1 MGRFVEGRHRQQAAF
16 LPECLEDFVD
26 PDNPVRVI
34 DAFIDELDLL
44 GLGFERA
51 QPAATGRPA
60 YHPAMLLK
68 LYLYGYLNQVQS
80 SRRLEREASRN
91 VELMWLTGKLAPD
104 FKTIADFRRDNADA
118 ITAVCRQ
125 YVGVCRGLGLLAGSF
140 VAVDGSRFKGVNA
153 REKNFTRAKLD
164 KRRAEVEASIT
175 RYLAELDDADR
186 AEREVAPAK
195 VEQLGVKLARM
206 RERLQ
211 QLKGIETKLEAAPDG
226 QVSLTDPDSR
236 AMATS
241 TPGKGMVGYN
251 LQAAVEAEH
260 HLIVAH
266 EVINT
271 GSDRHQLATMAAQ
284 VQAAMGAGEL
294 TVVADRGYYDGEE
307 VLACKQSGIA
317 ALVPKPETSP
327 AKAQGRFSKQDF
339 AYEPEHD
346 SYRCPMGERLTNRCA
361 SLESGKT
368 FRVYFNAAACRGCA
382 AKARCTTG
390 QERRIKRW
398 EHEDVLDAMQQ
409 RLDNTP
415 DAMALRRRTVE
426 HPFGTL
432 KHWMGVTPLL
442 TKGLKNVGAEL
453 SLAVLAYNL
462 KRTIG
467 ILGVQPLLAAIRA

>member
-1 MGRFVEGRHRQQAAF
+1 MGRYVEGQDRRQAAF
-16 LPECLEDFVD
+16 LPECLDDYVAAD
-26 PDNPVRVI
+26 HPVRVI
-34 DAFIDELDLL
+34 DAFIDELDLV

-91 VELMWLTGKLAPD
+91 VELMWLTQKLVPD
-104 FKTIADFRRDNADA
+104 FKTIADFRRDNGQA

-125 YVGVCRGLGLLAGSF
+125 YVGVCRGLGLLAGSL

-153 REKNFTRAKLD
+153 RDRNFTRAKLD
-164 KRRAEVEASIT
+164 KRIAEVDASIA
-175 RYLAELDDADR
+175 RYLAELDDTDR

-195 VEQLGVKLARM
+195 VAQLGAKLARM

-211 QLKGIETKLEAAPDG
+211 QLKDIEAKLEASADG
-226 QVSLTDPDSR
+226 QVSLTDPDAR

-241 TPGKGMVGYN
+241 TPGTGVVGYN

-284 VQAAMGAGEL
+284 ARGEMGTGEL
-294 TVVADRGYYDGEE
+294 TVVADRGYYDGDEI
-307 VLACKQSGIA
+307 LACEQAGIA
-317 ALVPKPETSP
+317 TLVPKPLTGSSE
-327 AKAQGRFSKQDF
+327 AAGRYGKKDF
-339 AYEPEHD
+339 VYAPTTD
-346 SYRCPMGERLTNRCA
+346 SYRCPAGEQLTRRFTT
-361 SLESGKT
+361 LEDGKT
-368 FRVYFNAAACRGCA
+368 KHVYFASQCGGCA
-382 AKARCTTG
+382 QKARCTTG
-390 QERRIKRW
+390 KERRIKRW
-398 EHEDVLDAMQQ
+398 EHEAVLDAMQQ
-409 RLDNTP
+409 RLDDTP
-415 DAMALRRRTVE
+415 EAMTLRRRTVE

-442 TKGLKNVGAEL
+442 TKGLKNVAAEI

-462 KRTIG
+462 KRTIS
-467 ILGVQPLLAAIRA
+467 IMGVPPLLTAIRT